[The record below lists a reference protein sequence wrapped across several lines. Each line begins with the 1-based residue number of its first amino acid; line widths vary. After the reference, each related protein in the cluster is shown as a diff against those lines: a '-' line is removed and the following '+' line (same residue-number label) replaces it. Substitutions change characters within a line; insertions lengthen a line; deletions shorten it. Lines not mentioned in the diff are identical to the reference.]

1 MAAGFNARLK
11 SCTAPHAL
19 SHSLFGIGLGLILA
33 GMFSGLVANAL
44 TFGIIIVVIA
54 MVWDFTVNKS

>member
-1 MAAGFNARLK
+1 MAANFNARLK

-19 SHSLFGIGLGLILA
+19 SHSLLGVGLGLALV
-33 GMFSGLVANAL
+33 GLFSGLVANAL
-44 TFGIIIVVIA
+44 TLGIIVVVIA